1 RGLHMPSWV
10 ALLLA
15 SVAFI
20 ALFADS
26 LGGLREVS
34 AVLDRAGFS
43 LGTRRFSLLTVLQIA
58 VTLLVLFAIIRL
70 VSRVINHSIR
80 RTKGL
85 DATQQLLAQK
95 LAGLGL
101 LVVAFF
107 IGIDIVGIDL
117 TALAVFSG
125 AFGLAVG
132 FGLQKTFG
140 NLIAGIILLM
150 DRSIK
155 PGDVIVVGESFGH
168 VTKIGVRAVSIVTR
182 DGKEH
187 LIPNEN
193 LMTQEVENWSYSNTN
208 VRIHIPVG
216 VSYSCD
222 LALAQKLMID
232 AAMVPSRVLKTPRP
246 TVWLRGFGDSSVDHE
261 ILVWIRDPEAGV
273 GNVQSEILNRLWVL
287 FKENRI
293 EIPFPQRD
301 INVKEWPSLPQASRG
316 EGAPTAE

>member
-1 RGLHMPSWV
+1 MPSWV

-58 VTLLVLFAIIRL
+58 VTLLILFAIIRL
-70 VSRVINHSIR
+70 ASRVINHSIR

-132 FGLQKTFG
+132 
-140 NLIAGIILLM
+140 
-150 DRSIK
+150 
-155 PGDVIVVGESFGH
+155 
-168 VTKIGVRAVSIVTR
+168 VRASEDIRQPHRR
-182 DGKEH
+182 DH
-187 LIPNEN
+187 
-193 LMTQEVENWSYSNTN
+193 
-208 VRIHIPVG
+208 
-216 VSYSCD
+216 
-222 LALAQKLMID
+222 
-232 AAMVPSRVLKTPRP
+232 PSD
-246 TVWLRGFGDSSVDHE
+246 GSVDQ
-261 ILVWIRDPEAGV
+261 AGAT
-273 GNVQSEILNRLWVL
+273 SSWSA
-287 FKENRI
+287 K
-293 EIPFPQRD
+293 
-301 INVKEWPSLPQASRG
+301 AS
-316 EGAPTAE
+316 AT